1 MSWRIENGDALAT
14 LQGLEPSSIQCCV
27 TSPPYWGLRDYGAD
41 GQLGLEETPEKYV
54 AGMVEVFREVRRVL
68 RDDGTLWLNL
78 GDSYAGSWGNQ
89 GRKPE
94 RGIQRAINGDMKTPV
109 HDGRY
114 PSKSSNT
121 GTIPEGSGLKPKDL
135 CGIPWRVAFALQA
148 DGWYLRSDII
158 WHKPNPMPESVTDR
172 PTKAH
177 EYLFLMTKSAR
188 YFYDADAIRE
198 PHSRLWDESNG
209 APGKTGY
216 QDHTPISGGTP
227 MTSLPN
233 PKGRNR
239 RTIWTVSTRPYPGA
253 HFAVMPPD
261 LVEPCIK
268 AGTKMGDLVLDP
280 FSGAGTVGVVATRL
294 KRSYVGIELNP
305 EYAAMSRRRIESDAP
320 LFNRAGASHESNH

>member
-1 MSWRIENGDALAT
+1 
-14 LQGLEPSSIQCCV
+14 
-27 TSPPYWGLRDYGAD
+27 
-41 GQLGLEETPEKYV
+41 
-54 AGMVEVFREVRRVL
+54 
-68 RDDGTLWLNL
+68 
-78 GDSYAGSWGNQ
+78 
-89 GRKPE
+89 
-94 RGIQRAINGDMKTPV
+94 
-109 HDGRY
+109 
-114 PSKSSNT
+114 
-121 GTIPEGSGLKPKDL
+121 
-135 CGIPWRVAFALQA
+135 
-148 DGWYLRSDII
+148 
-158 WHKPNPMPESVTDR
+158 
-172 PTKAH
+172 
-177 EYLFLMTKSAR
+177 MTKSAR